1 MLIIALSVLPL
12 LNIAGHLSI
21 QFAAIS
27 TIILVRKLQGEQIGA
42 AMKSERDGINVLA
55 KPSGIGCVECLA
67 NGGWLA
73 MRADPDLFDERLNAP
88 RRPLAASTLQAQSE
102 HLRLSASVLIESGLP
117 VEEIGFLADLIQP
130 ERLKTVLRHYHKQAN
145 GEPRKIAA
153 DLNGEGI
160 PAPCGGQWNASTIN
174 GHRGRRN
181 GIPRSRWSGRASM
194 AAQPTP
200 RRELAPAGASLFGVG
215 FGQRASSSF

>member
-1 MLIIALSVLPL
+1 
-12 LNIAGHLSI
+12 
-21 QFAAIS
+21 
-27 TIILVRKLQGEQIGA
+27 
-42 AMKSERDGINVLA
+42 MKAQREGINALA
-55 KPSGIGCVECLA
+55 KPSGTGCVECLA

-102 HLRLSASVLIESGLP
+102 HLRLSASVLVESGLP

-160 PAPCGGQWNASTIN
+160 PAPCGGQWNASTSN

-181 GIPRSRWSGRASM
+181 VIPRSRWSGRGKYGCATHPEKGTCS
-194 AAQPTP
+194 
-200 RRELAPAGASLFGVG
+200 RRGFSFGRRLRPARLL
-215 FGQRASSSF
+215 